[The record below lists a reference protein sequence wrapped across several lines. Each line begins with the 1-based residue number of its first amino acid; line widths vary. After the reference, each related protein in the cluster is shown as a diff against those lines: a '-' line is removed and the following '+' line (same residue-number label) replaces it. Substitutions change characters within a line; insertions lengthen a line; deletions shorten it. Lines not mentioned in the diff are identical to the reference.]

1 MTIQDWG
8 SIGELLSAVAV
19 VITLGYLATQIRFA
33 RLAASDASRQ
43 SRANGVR
50 EMELEMLH
58 NSELRRAWHES
69 WRKTNP
75 EIEAIWEDL
84 GRELTLDADQTRI
97 VWHQCSAWAW
107 THWGQFRS
115 MKSNEDRRELE
126 HIVSEFYSN
135 GPMGVVWQHE
145 LLRDY
150 VDPDF
155 VVWVDGILNR

>member
-1 MTIQDWG
+1 MTIQD
-8 SIGELLSAVAV
+8 
-19 VITLGYLATQIRFA
+19 
-33 RLAASDASRQ
+33 
-43 SRANGVR
+43 
-50 EMELEMLH
+50 
-58 NSELRRAWHES
+58 
-69 WRKTNP
+69 
-75 EIEAIWEDL
+75 
-84 GRELTLDADQTRI
+84 
-97 VWHQCSAWAW
+97 
-107 THWGQFRS
+107 WGQFRS